1 MNDTPCMCISIRK
14 AANHISK
21 VYDHEL
27 SVLDIKITQYSALKN
42 IQALGNP
49 SVNEL
54 SKKLDLE
61 RTTVLRNL
69 DKLKKMDLISYKK
82 NDVYKVKVISL
93 TVNGRKKL
101 NDAKVIWEKTQ
112 QKFLNAFGLS
122 NKNQFDSL
130 MNKISKLN
138 F

>member
-1 MNDTPCMCISIRK
+1 MNDTSCMCISIRK

-27 SVLDIKITQYSALKN
+27 SVLDIKITQYSTLKN

-69 DKLKKMDLISYKK
+69 EKLKKMDLISYKK

-112 QKFLNAFGLS
+112 QNFLNSFGLN
-122 NKNQFDSL
+122 NKNQFDLL

>member
-1 MNDTPCMCISIRK
+1 MNNMPCICISIRK
-14 AANHISK
+14 AANNISK
-21 VYDHEL
+21 LYDREL
-27 SVLDIKITQYSALKN
+27 SVLHIKITQYSVLKN

-54 SKKLDLE
+54 SKILDLE

-93 TVNGRKKL
+93 TVNGKKKL
-101 NDAKVIWEKTQ
+101 NEAKVIWEKTQ
-112 QKFLNAFGLS
+112 QNFLNAFGLN
-122 NKNQFDSL
+122 NKNQFDSF

>member
-1 MNDTPCMCISIRK
+1 MNDTSCMCISIRK

-69 DKLKKMDLISYKK
+69 EKLKKVDLISYKK

-93 TVNGRKKL
+93 TVNGKKKL
-101 NDAKVIWEKTQ
+101 NEAKVIWEKTQ
-112 QKFLNAFGLS
+112 QKFLNAFGLN
-122 NKNQFDSL
+122 NKNQFDSF

>member
-1 MNDTPCMCISIRK
+1 MNDISCMCISIRK

-42 IQALGNP
+42 ILALGNP

-69 DKLKKMDLISYKK
+69 DKLRKMDLISYKK
-82 NDVYKVKVISL
+82 NDLYKVKVISL

-112 QKFLNAFGLS
+112 QKLLNAFGLN

>member
-1 MNDTPCMCISIRK
+1 MNDTSCMCISIRK

-112 QKFLNAFGLS
+112 QKFLNTFGLS
-122 NKNQFDSL
+122 NKNQFDLL

>member
-1 MNDTPCMCISIRK
+1 MNDTSCMCISIRK

>member
-1 MNDTPCMCISIRK
+1 MNDLTCMCISLRK
-14 AANHISK
+14 AANNISK
-21 VYDHEL
+21 LYDNEL

-49 SVNEL
+49 SVNQL

-69 DKLKKMDLISYKK
+69 DKLKKMNLISYKK
-82 NDVYKVKVISL
+82 NDISKIKVITL
-93 TVNGRKKL
+93 TVNGIKKL
-101 NDAKVIWEKTQ
+101 KEAEVIWEKTQ
-112 QKFLNAFGLS
+112 QKFLNAFGLN
-122 NKNQFDSL
+122 NKKEFDL
-130 MNKISKLN
+130 FMNKISKLN

>member
-1 MNDTPCMCISIRK
+1 MCISIRK

-27 SVLDIKITQYSALKN
+27 SVLGIKITQYSALKN

-112 QKFLNAFGLS
+112 QKFLNAFGLN
-122 NKNQFDSL
+122 NKNQFDTL

>member
-1 MNDTPCMCISIRK
+1 MNDTSCMCISIRK

-54 SKKLDLE
+54 SIKLDLE

-112 QKFLNAFGLS
+112 QKFLNAFGLN
-122 NKNQFDSL
+122 NKNQFHLL

>member
-1 MNDTPCMCISIRK
+1 MCISLRK
-14 AANHISK
+14 AANNISK
-21 VYDHEL
+21 LYDSEL
-27 SVLDIKITQYSALKN
+27 SVLDIKITQYSTLKN
-42 IQALGNP
+42 IQVLDNP

-69 DKLKKMDLISYKK
+69 NKLKNMDLISYKK

-101 NDAKVIWEKTQ
+101 YEAKIIWEKTQ
-112 QKFLNAFGLS
+112 QKFLNAFGLDNHS
-122 NKNQFDSL
+122 QFDL
-130 MNKISKLN
+130 FIKKISKLN

>member
-1 MNDTPCMCISIRK
+1 MNDTSCMCISIRK
-14 AANHISK
+14 AANHITK

-27 SVLDIKITQYSALKN
+27 SVLGIKITQYSALKN
-42 IQALGNP
+42 IEALGNP

-54 SKKLDLE
+54 SIKLDLE

>member
-1 MNDTPCMCISIRK
+1 MNDISCMCISIRK

-69 DKLKKMDLISYKK
+69 EKLKKMNLISYKK

-112 QKFLNAFGLS
+112 QKFLNAFGLN
-122 NKNQFDSL
+122 NKNQFDL
-130 MNKISKLN
+130 FMNKISKLN

>member
-1 MNDTPCMCISIRK
+1 MNDLTCMCISLRK
-14 AANHISK
+14 AANNISK
-21 VYDHEL
+21 LYDNEL

-49 SVNEL
+49 SVNQL

-69 DKLKKMDLISYKK
+69 DKLKKMNLISYKK
-82 NDVYKVKVISL
+82 NDIYKVKIINL
-93 TVNGRKKL
+93 TVNGKKKL
-101 NDAKVIWEKTQ
+101 NEAKVIWENTQ
-112 QKFLNAFGLS
+112 QKFLNAFGIDNHS
-122 NKNQFDSL
+122 QFDSFI
-130 MNKISKLN
+130 NKISKLN

>member
-1 MNDTPCMCISIRK
+1 MNDTSCMCISIRK

-101 NDAKVIWEKTQ
+101 NDTKVIWEKTQ

>member
-1 MNDTPCMCISIRK
+1 MNSIPCICISIRK
-14 AANHISK
+14 AANNISK
-21 VYDHEL
+21 LYDREL
-27 SVLDIKITQYSALKN
+27 SVLHIKITQYSALKN

-54 SKKLDLE
+54 SKTLDLE

-112 QKFLNAFGLS
+112 QNFLNAFGLN
-122 NKNQFDSL
+122 NKNQFDTL

>member
-1 MNDTPCMCISIRK
+1 
-14 AANHISK
+14 
-21 VYDHEL
+21 L
-27 SVLDIKITQYSALKN
+27 VLDIKITQYSALKN